1 MEATEACVEGE
12 GTNLRPYA
20 ALLGQAGQVLIFHQ
34 LTESR
39 TQVPTMLDLGR
50 EEEMRPNPIKA
61 GDCHSTYP
69 GIEGVCIS
77 AQSSAG
83 ENGESSK
90 VICSPRLDIE
100 RRLRVVAV
108 RS

>member
-1 MEATEACVEGE
+1 VEATEACVEGD

-20 ALLGQAGQVLIFHQ
+20 ALLGQAGQVLIVHQ

-50 EEEMRPNPIKA
+50 EEEMGPDPIEA
-61 GDCHSTYP
+61 GDCHPTYP
-69 GIEGVCIS
+69 GVEGECIS
-77 AQSSAG
+77 VRSSAS

-100 RRLRVVAV
+100 WSLSVVAV
-108 RS
+108 KS